1 MSRTRNLLFAA
12 IGLLLLAAACE
23 PSAPPVIAPASATPA
38 PTEITPDT
46 STPLPTDT
54 ETPPPT
60 ATDTQTPPPAETATL
75 LPTDTETPPAD
86 TATPLPTDTETPPA
100 ETATLL
106 PTDTETPPADTATP
120 LPTDT
125 ATMPPTR
132 TPLPTI
138 TPTNESAALEAPT
151 AYAAQQEVQEGVAP
165 PFDIALPED
174 WRAGYGILPMRDAVS
189 QRGVPVAVYS
199 GPIPEMDAVTAW
211 IVVLWGF
218 PSLTATG
225 QPDMWADGLR
235 FLRGALLDSSC
246 NIGTD
251 LSRYYSIGGYHEAIG
266 TNFQAIGCRGEPDTA
281 GWFAGLQEQG
291 GNYVFY
297 VYVDPLERI
306 NAATPA
312 LQTILDSIDWHV
324 IPTLTPAP

>member
-60 ATDTQTPPPAETATL
+60 ATDTQTP
-75 LPTDTETPPAD
+75 
-86 TATPLPTDTETPPA
+86 PPA